1 MKNVLKKLAKAKT
14 EMGSVIK
21 GTENGHFKSRYA
33 DLNAYLEVVEP
44 ALQANGLLLLQPLV
58 SGDSSDKVVT
68 TILDVDS
75 GESVTS
81 EMKLLS
87 SKGTMQDLGSAVT
100 YARRYTLSSL
110 LGLGAEDDDG
120 NAATGL
126 SKVPAPK
133 ATSSFR
139 RQDTPVAAPVKA
151 VEASKTVTA
160 PVVKTVKV
168 TKTASALLSAAANA
182 GWE

>member
-1 MKNVLKKLAKAKT
+1 MKHVLKKLAKAKS
-14 EMGSVIK
+14 EMGAVIK
-21 GTENGHFKSRYA
+21 GTENGHFRSRYA

-44 ALQANGLLLLQPLV
+44 ALAANDLVLLQPLV
-58 SGDSSDKVVT
+58 SGESSDKVVT
-68 TILDVDS
+68 TILDVET

-87 SKGTMQDLGSAVT
+87 VKGTMQDLGSAVT

-126 SKVPAPK
+126 GTASKAPVK
-133 ATSSFR
+133 TSSFR
-139 RQDTPVAAPVKA
+139 RQEPTK
-151 VEASKTVTA
+151 EASPETPKAEAPKVESK
-160 PVVKTVKV
+160 PVVKTVTVK
-168 TKTASALLSAAANA
+168 KTAPKTDD
-182 GWE
+182 GWV